1 MKRFLLLTL
10 LVTAAVMTN
19 AQTYPIFGQLS
30 LGMDGATVS
39 EILDTMKVHN
49 QVKREKYGLELTYY
63 EFKLGGNPFSIDN
76 LSFTELDSYWYNSIK
91 NEKYNPI
98 EYTNINYT
106 IDGKLASITF
116 WSSDAAKE
124 HSWAFS
130 DKDSPS
136 SRDFKHKGLYIQSD
150 AGQKAIIKDLAPIK
164 EVLTSKFGEPNVIH
178 PAAKPVTFIRGEQFR
193 SINSPHTTIT
203 KGVGTW
209 YDSAIPM
216 YEWQQGNMRI
226 VLGVRAILGTPYI
239 TFYDA
244 TKLNQQVLD
253 AKYGHPKEE
262 AKELNW

>member
-1 MKRFLLLTL
+1 M
-10 LVTAAVMTN
+10 
-19 AQTYPIFGQLS
+19 
-30 LGMDGATVS
+30 
-39 EILDTMKVHN
+39 
-49 QVKREKYGLELTYY
+49 
-63 EFKLGGNPFSIDN
+63 
-76 LSFTELDSYWYNSIK
+76 
-91 NEKYNPI
+91 
-98 EYTNINYT
+98 
-106 IDGKLASITF
+106 
-116 WSSDAAKE
+116 
-124 HSWAFS
+124 
-130 DKDSPS
+130 
-136 SRDFKHKGLYIQSD
+136 YIQSD